1 MTNLDLSQRDQL
13 MTALDTLGKADMEAA
28 VQAFPGGVDA
38 FLDGVFARMREAF
51 NPAKAG
57 NQSADVQYELATP
70 DGPKSYFMHVAEGAA
85 SVDRGTSAS
94 PKVTLKLDMVDFL
107 KLITGKLSGM
117 QAYMTGKLQASGDLF
132 FAQTYQSWFNQP

>member
-13 MTALDTLGKADMEAA
+13 MTALDTMSKEDVEAA
-28 VQAFPGGVDA
+28 IQALPGGVDA
-38 FLDGVFARMREAF
+38 FLDGVFARMQEAF

-57 NQSADVQYELATP
+57 SQSADVQYELGTP
-70 DGPKSYFMHVAEGAA
+70 DGPRSYVMHVADGAA
-85 SVDRGTSAS
+85 SVERGSSGT
-94 PKVTLKLDMVDFL
+94 PKVTLKMDLVDFL

-117 QAYMTGKLQASGDLF
+117 QAYMTGKLKASGDLF

>member
-13 MTALDTLGKADMEAA
+13 MTALDTMSKDDVEAA
-28 VQAFPGGVDA
+28 IQALPGGVDA

-57 NQSADVQYELATP
+57 SQSADVQYELNTP
-70 DGPKSYFMHVAEGAA
+70 DGPRSYVMRVADGTAGVE
-85 SVDRGTSAS
+85 RGTSAT
-94 PKVTLKLDMVDFL
+94 PKVTLKMDLVDFL

-117 QAYMTGKLQASGDLF
+117 QAYMTGKLKASGDLF